1 MKEKWNGGMV
11 EKWNGG
17 MMEWW
22 IRIRITIN
30 LRTQVAKSPSL
41 PSYKV
46 IPLTPLIEKQKF
58 VG

>member
-1 MKEKWNGGMV
+1 
-11 EKWNGG
+11 

-22 IRIRITIN
+22 IRIMIAIRITIN

-46 IPLTPLIEKQKF
+46 IPLTPLIEEQ
-58 VG
+58 